1 MSAWAAMNGFLL
13 LDKARGVRSTA
24 CVQHINRL
32 LGKEIKVGH
41 AGTLDSSADGLLVLL
56 IGKAT
61 RWADMVMNLPKEY
74 FVTAAFG
81 KTTDTDDAS
90 GEITSENDISHLSE
104 RRIDCACA
112 SFLGWRA
119 QMPPRISAVKIK
131 GVAAHAV
138 TRSGGIPDTKP
149 RPVFIRSVRRRT
161 SLLEGGLAG
170 FSVCC
175 GRGTYV
181 RSIIRDMGNI
191 LECGAHVLRLRRSS
205 IGSLHVDTAVSQED
219 FEHLSAADVSNLL
232 LPVESVLDA
241 YTWYDITSAQSETLL
256 QGKSV
261 PIACVRA
268 FRYGRIPSER
278 GILLATRNHVAF
290 CTMSLSGTTLLAV
303 PERNMTS
310 VGERDA

>member
-1 MSAWAAMNGFLL
+1 MNGFLL
-13 LDKARGVRSTA
+13 LDKARDVRSTV
-24 CVQHINRL
+24 CVQHISRL
-32 LGKEIKVGH
+32 LGKELKVGH

-81 KTTDTDDAS
+81 RTTDTDDAS
-90 GEITSENDISHLSE
+90 GSITSETDISHLSE
-104 RRIDCACA
+104 RRIDCVCA

-138 TRSGGIPDTKP
+138 ARAGGIPDTKP
-149 RPVFIRSVRRRT
+149 RPVFIRNVSRRT
-161 SLLEGGLAG
+161 PLREDGLVG
-170 FSVCC
+170 FSVRC

-181 RSIIRDMGNI
+181 RSIIRDMGKI
-191 LECGAHVLRLRRSS
+191 LECGGHVLRLRRAS
-205 IGSLHVDTAVSQED
+205 IGSLHVDRAVSQEN
-219 FEHLSAADVSNLL
+219 FANLSVADISNLL

-241 YTWYDITSAQSETLL
+241 YTWYGITASQSEALL

-261 PIACVRA
+261 PISCIRA
-268 FRYGRIPSER
+268 LHYGIIPSER

-290 CTMSLSGTTLLAV
+290 CRTSLCGTTLLAV
-303 PERNMTS
+303 PERNMTF

>member
-1 MSAWAAMNGFLL
+1 MNGFLL
-13 LDKARGVRSTA
+13 LDKARGVRSTV

-32 LGKEIKVGH
+32 LGKGIKVGH
-41 AGTLDSSADGLLVLL
+41 AGTLDSSADGLLVILV
-56 IGKAT
+56 GKAT

-90 GEITSENDISHLSE
+90 GAITSEKDISNLSE

-112 SFLGWRA
+112 SFFGWRV

-138 TRSGGIPDTKP
+138 TRGGGIPDTKP
-149 RPVFIRSVRRRT
+149 RPVFIRSVSRRT
-161 SLLEGGLAG
+161 SLREDGLVG
-170 FSVCC
+170 FSVRC

-181 RSIIRDMGNI
+181 RSIIRDMGTI
-191 LECGAHVLRLRRSS
+191 LECGGHVLSLRRES
-205 IGSLHVDTAVSQED
+205 IGSLHVDRAVSQET
-219 FEHLSAADVSNLL
+219 FENLAAADVSSLL
-232 LPVESVLDA
+232 LPVESALDA
-241 YTWYDITSAQSETLL
+241 YSWYEITSAQSEALL

-261 PIACVRA
+261 PISCVSA
-268 FRYGRIPSER
+268 LHYGSIPSER
-278 GILLATRNHVAF
+278 GILLATHNHVAF
-290 CTMSLSGTTLLAV
+290 CRTSLFGTTLLAV

-310 VGERDA
+310 EEEKDA

>member
-1 MSAWAAMNGFLL
+1 MSALATMNGFLL
-13 LDKARGVRSTA
+13 LDKARDVRSTF
-24 CVQHINRL
+24 CVQHISRL
-32 LGKEIKVGH
+32 LGKETRVGH

-74 FVTAAFG
+74 FATAAFG
-81 KTTDTDDAS
+81 RTTDTDDAS
-90 GEITSENDISHLSE
+90 GEITSENDISHLDE
-104 RRIDCACA
+104 RKIDCACA

-149 RPVFIRSVRRRT
+149 RPVFIRSVMRRT
-161 SLLEGGLAG
+161 PLQKDGLAG

-191 LECGAHVLRLRRSS
+191 LECGAHVLRLRRAS
-205 IGSLHVDTAVSQED
+205 IGSLHVDTAVSQEN
-219 FEHLSAADVSNLL
+219 FAHLSAADVSNILV
-232 LPVESVLDA
+232 PVETALDA
-241 YTWYDITSAQSETLL
+241 YTWYGITSAQSETLL

-261 PIACVRA
+261 PIDCVRVL
-268 FRYGRIPSER
+268 RYGRIPSER
-278 GILLATRNHVAF
+278 GIMLATHNHVAF
-290 CTMSLSGTTLLAV
+290 CRTSMSGKTLLAV